1 MSVRTFHECDYYDD
15 VEALRCDLEEQAA
28 KARAY
33 AEPEDFAAALERRLE
48 QRHAPHT
55 EAIDTGGAAAH
66 DPPPDGESDISSQS
80 GDNDDES
87 PPEEKPDPVPAQQ
100 SENNEGESAS
110 EESEDG
116 TLSVDEIDGVRL
128 KIDDI
133 RDESATI
140 QRLLARKSSLST
152 VDLDAIIR
160 RERELLSEIASIR
173 EKLRI

>member
-15 VEALRCDLEEQAA
+15 VEALRCDLDEQAA

-87 PPEEKPDPVPAQQ
+87 PPEDKPGVVPAQR
-100 SENNEGESAS
+100 ENNEGESAS
-110 EESEDG
+110 DESKDD
-116 TLSVDEIDGVRL
+116 TLSSDEIDGIRL
-128 KIDDI
+128 SIDDI
-133 RDESATI
+133 RNESETI
-140 QRLLARKSSLST
+140 ERLLARKSSLS
-152 VDLDAIIR
+152 VEDLDAIIR
-160 RERELLSEIASIR
+160 REKALLSQVRAMR
-173 EKLRI
+173 KQLNV